1 MTPIDFDPTKLND
14 FEGTQKALISV
25 LNLVEEVKQE
35 NDRLQETIQK
45 LRDEVSRLKGEQGQP
60 DIKPSKK
67 KSQQKGQQDNHSS
80 ETERRKP
87 KQWKKGSKLD
97 KIKIDDERVLH
108 VDKNK
113 LPDDAVSKGY
123 ETVVVQDLEIKTNNI
138 RFKKEKYYSPS
149 TGETWIA
156 PMPDGYEGEFG
167 PHIRT
172 LIRTLYH
179 SSNMSEPKI
188 AEFFFDMGILISD
201 GQVSNVLIKNNEEW
215 HAEKD
220 EIYRAGMASGHWQHI
235 DDTGTRVDGENQYCH
250 IVGNPLYTAYFTRPR
265 KDRLTVINVLQNL
278 SESPFLLNSHTEQW
292 LEIFN
297 TPKWTRRLI
306 KEWPQHEW
314 LTYKQIEKR
323 VATDLSRLGKQQKAR
338 VLEAAALTAYHAQ
351 TAISVVE
358 ALMSDDAP
366 QFKWLGKEQALCW
379 VHDGRHYKK
388 LTPHVT
394 YHQELLST
402 FRGRYWKYYGKL
414 EEYRANP
421 SELNTVQLRLEFDTL
436 FNTITGYN
444 DLDERIAKTKAK
456 KVELLLSLKH
466 PEMPLHN
473 NPAELG
479 ARQRVR
485 KRDVSFGPRTK
496 DGTQAWDT
504 FMTLAETAKKLGV
517 SFYAYI
523 HDRVSKSYKLPSL
536 ADIIRQQPPA
546 FHPTHTPAP
555 P

>member
-35 NDRLQETIQK
+35 NDQLQKTIQK

-67 KSQQKGQQDNHSS
+67 KGQRKGQQNNHSS

-87 KQWKKGSKLD
+87 KQWKKESKLD

-123 ETVVVQDLEIKTNNI
+123 ETVVVQDLVIKTNNI

-188 AEFFFDMGILISD
+188 AEFFFDMGIFISD
-201 GQVSNVLIKNNEEW
+201 GQVSNVLIKDNEEW

-220 EIYRAGMASGHWQHI
+220 EIYRAGMASSHWQHI

-278 SESPFLLNSHTEQW
+278 SESQFLFNSHTDQW
-292 LEIFN
+292 LKIFN
-297 TPKWTRRLI
+297 IPKWTRHLI
-306 KEWPQHEW
+306 KKWPQHEW
-314 LTYKQIEKR
+314 LTYKQIEER
-323 VATDLSRLGKQQKAR
+323 VATDLSRLGKQKKAR

-351 TAISVVE
+351 TTIPVVE

-394 YHQELLST
+394 YHQELLAT
-402 FRGRYWKYYGKL
+402 FRGKYWKYYGKL

-421 SELNTVQLRLEFDTL
+421 SELNAVQLRLEFDTL
-436 FNTITGYN
+436 FSTTTGYN

-456 KVELLLSLKH
+456 KTELLLPLKY

-536 ADIIRQQPPA
+536 ADMIRQQSPA
-546 FHPTHTPAP
+546 FHPTHAPAP